1 MSFDF
6 LKTKPA
12 VLLTV
17 VLLSQA
23 AMLMALTRRETD
35 VNTLPLKDVPAMIG
49 GWSKLQ
55 DGVID
60 QETLDVLKSDDILN
74 REYVRTATGEHA
86 MLFVAMFK
94 SQRNGK
100 TPHSPKNCLPGS
112 GWLQEDTRTIYI
124 DVPGQATPVEAN
136 RYVVAKGDARAIVT
150 YWYQSRGRSVA
161 DEYKAKYFVMEDAIR
176 HNRTDTSIIK
186 VTTMVGYGGAQA
198 AEDAAKDLVRASYQT
213 LLTYLPH

>member
-23 AMLMALTRRETD
+23 AMLLALTRRETE